1 MDHLPLSD
9 IAMLL
14 STVNTM
20 LRDGEFD
27 SLDELC
33 EHFGITRS
41 ELDAKMGEGGFEFS
55 EQQNKY
61 W

>member
-1 MDHLPLSD
+1 MSD
-9 IAMLL
+9 VAMLL

-20 LRDGEFD
+20 LRDGEFS

-41 ELDAKMGEGGFEFS
+41 ELDARMAEGGFEFS

>member
-1 MDHLPLSD
+1 MNHLPLCD
-9 IAMLL
+9 TAMLL

-27 SLDELC
+27 TIDELC

-41 ELDAKMGEGGFEFS
+41 ELDKKMSDGGFEFS